1 MSLLLEASCLA
12 QENSLNFQLMVAS
25 RSKDAATIIKCL
37 NGGAQMN
44 SDEGE
49 EAFTRAISDFN
60 MPRGPEVLAL
70 MLKKGA
76 DINGRLDDGYTP
88 LELALLNEQ
97 DRKSV
102 V

>member
-44 SDEGE
+44 SDAGV
-49 EAFTRAISDFN
+49 N
-60 MPRGPEVLAL
+60 
-70 MLKKGA
+70 
-76 DINGRLDDGYTP
+76 
-88 LELALLNEQ
+88 LLL
-97 DRKSV
+97 
-102 V
+102 